1 MSCTNQCF
9 QGRRCTCAAS
19 EFAAESEGVMPM
31 ATGCSFKAAPKPA
44 EPPPVDRK
52 DRIAHLAQ
60 RLALSF
66 FYVCTL
72 AAAAGFFTQGR
83 L

>member
-1 MSCTNQCF
+1 MSCTHKCS
-9 QGRRCTCAAS
+9 QGDFCTCAVIQ
-19 EFAAESEGVMPM
+19 FAAESEGVMPM
-31 ATGCSFKAAPKPA
+31 ATGCSVKAAPKPV

-60 RLALSF
+60 WLALSF

-72 AAAAGFFTQGR
+72 AAAAGFFTT
-83 L
+83 